1 MGLPTCHRLLARLN
15 GNFLFPH
22 VVPLSLADTLPINF
36 LRLTTLNHVFG
47 LMVSANRA
55 NQTTNKSETDIG
67 VLRRRADPTYLA
79 SRLYT
84 ILPLC
89 VILYLQLTL
98 LYNMW
103 ALSDY
108 GVQREPR
115 RKNARTSTKRC

>member
-1 MGLPTCHRLLARLN
+1 MRLPTRHRPLARLN
-15 GNFLFPH
+15 ENFVFPH
-22 VVPLSLADTLPINF
+22 DPLSLADTLPINF
-36 LRLTTLNHVFG
+36 SRLTTLNHIFG
-47 LMVSANRA
+47 LMVSA
-55 NQTTNKSETDIG
+55 NQTTNKSETGIG
-67 VLRRRADPTYLA
+67 VLRTRADPTYFA

-89 VILYLQLTL
+89 EILYLQLTL

-115 RKNARTSTKRC
+115 RKDARTSTKRC